1 MHPDPLTRG
10 DAVYRFAQLIPR
22 LVWGPLAGLRVE
34 GVENVPPSGP
44 FLLICNHQS
53 NLDPI
58 LIQAVCPRAVH
69 AMAKSNQ
76 FAAPVVG
83 RIMKRLLSFPVRR
96 YQADPQAVRYALR
109 QLDRGEGVAIYIE
122 GERTWDGTLQPPRLG
137 TVRLALKA
145 GVRGY
150 IPTSTPLP
158 IAMEAMRLVSAGGTY
173 IPAECVLAAST
184 TAIWQPTSHI
194 SNQNPFTTRQ
204 LQVVEA
210 LRRGKANKLIAYEL
224 NMCESTVKVHVR
236 QIMKKLNAR
245 NRTEAAFKASQLLQ
259 AG

>member
-34 GVENVPPSGP
+34 GVENVPPTGP

-69 AMAKSNQ
+69 AMAKSTQ

-96 YQADPQAVRYALR
+96 YQADPQAVRHALR
-109 QLDRGEGVAIYIE
+109 KLGRGEGVAIYIE
-122 GERTWDGTLQPPRLG
+122 GERTWDGALQPPRLG
-137 TVRLALKA
+137 TVRLILKA
-145 GVRGY
+145 GVPVVPCTIAGSYDAWPRWDRHIRLLPVTIRFGA
-150 IPTSTPLP
+150 PLHFP
-158 IAMEAMRLVSAGGTY
+158 KLDHRCERERAVPDTAGRIMEALAGQLPHPDE
-173 IPAECVLAAST
+173 PAQSPA
-184 TAIWQPTSHI
+184 
-194 SNQNPFTTRQ
+194 
-204 LQVVEA
+204 
-210 LRRGKANKLIAYEL
+210 
-224 NMCESTVKVHVR
+224 
-236 QIMKKLNAR
+236 
-245 NRTEAAFKASQLLQ
+245 
-259 AG
+259 